1 MRTNRNNNKKAQTKE
16 QKNRSISCEK
26 INSNELK
33 DNFFKKMDIKDDLI
47 DPIDNMLG
55 MDALEDKN
63 FKNFRNSYGLLLDE
77 VEEKNNKKEKFGK
90 MSQYDNETFFSK
102 VYCSSYNN
110 IDGKEHEEKYQSQG
124 IKQINN
130 GHNISKCEEAY
141 KSSDGLFKSSYQIIL
156 DKKGERFIK
165 EKNTKTG
172 EKKEHKV
179 IKGMKENEIND
190 FENEYNDYSNKI
202 GFKNNCKCLDLLN
215 SFDINNEKLITDG
228 KRLNKKTNRH

>member
-16 QKNRSISCEK
+16 PKNRSNSCEK
-26 INSNELK
+26 INSNEFK
-33 DNFFKKMDIKDDLI
+33 DHFFKNMDIKDDFI
-47 DPIDNMLG
+47 DPIDNMFG
-55 MDALEDKN
+55 MDDIEDKMV
-63 FKNFRNSYGLLLDE
+63 KNFRNSYGLLLDE
-77 VEEKNNKKEKFGK
+77 EEENNKKQKIGK
-90 MSQYDNETFFSK
+90 VNKYNNGTFFSK

-130 GHNISKCEEAY
+130 GHVISECKEAY
-141 KSSDGLFKSSYQIIL
+141 KNLDGLSKSSYQISL
-156 DKKGERFIK
+156 DKKGERYIK

-179 IKGMKENEIND
+179 FKGMNENEIND
-190 FENEYNDYSNKI
+190 FENEFNDYSNKI

-215 SFDINNEKLITDG
+215 SFDLNNEKLITDG
-228 KRLNKKTNRH
+228 KRLNKKTCRH